1 MKQLKNLFAY
11 LLDFILTI
19 LAIIFIILF
28 CNSLSVWNNADSP
41 VSWWKVFT
49 SQAKDIYEAFLF
61 IDQIQ
66 IMIYSSAYQL
76 VPKFELFW
84 TSLKDPFIYSLLILG
99 GTLLAT
105 FIAALLLELFHYFSP
120 RFLQG
125 IFREI
130 AFFIQSIPDVIM
142 IFAIQLF
149 SIWLFKKTGMLI
161 LDPVAL
167 DEDHVYLL
175 PIFALSILPIF
186 MLFQMIDLSVS
197 EEEQKMYVEYAHA
210 KGLSKREVFFKHI
223 LRNTTITIFSNLQYL
238 LWFII
243 SSLLILER
251 LFNMDGLLS
260 FIRGLD
266 IKFIAVGLTF
276 LFIPFYLLDVWGK
289 TIVKRVMGG
298 ESR

>member
-1 MKQLKNLFAY
+1 MKQVKKFSAH

-19 LAIIFIILF
+19 LAINLIILF
-28 CNSLSVWNNADSP
+28 FSSLWVWNHADPSI
-41 VSWWKVFT
+41 SLWKAF
-49 SQAKDIYEAFLF
+49 SNQAKDIYEAFLF

-66 IMIYSSAYQL
+66 IMVDYSFSQGI
-76 VPKFELFW
+76 PKFSLFW
-84 TSLKDPFIYSLLILG
+84 ISLKDPFIYSLLILG

-105 FIAALLLELFHYFSP
+105 FIAALLFEVFHYFSP
-120 RFLQG
+120 RILQKF
-125 IFREI
+125 FREI
-130 AFFIQSIPDVIM
+130 SFFIQSIPDVIM

-149 SIWLFKKTGMLI
+149 SIWIFKKTGLLI

-167 DEDHVYLL
+167 GEDHVYLL
-175 PIFALSILPIF
+175 PIIALSILPIF

-197 EEEQKMYVEYAHA
+197 EEQAKTYVEYAYA

-243 SSLLILER
+243 SSLLILEH
-251 LFNMDGLLS
+251 LFNMNGLFS
-260 FIRGLD
+260 FIRELD
-266 IKFIAVGLTF
+266 IKFKAVGLTF

-298 ESR
+298 EHG

>member
-1 MKQLKNLFAY
+1 MNYLKRLSSF

-19 LAIIFIILF
+19 LAIIFIILIF
-28 CNSLSVWNNADSP
+28 SSIWEWNQAEPSI
-41 VSWWKVFT
+41 SWWKTFT
-49 SQAKDIYEAFLF
+49 NQARDIFEAFLF

-66 IMIYSSAYQL
+66 IMIESSAYQL
-76 VPKFELFW
+76 VPKFSLFW
-84 TSLKDPFIYSLLILG
+84 TSLKEPFMYSLLILG
-99 GTLLAT
+99 GTLFAT

-120 RFLQG
+120 RFLQK

-161 LDPVAL
+161 LDPIAL
-167 DEDHVYLL
+167 DEDHVYIL
-175 PIFALSILPIF
+175 PILALSILPIF

-197 EEEQKMYVEYAHA
+197 EEEGKMYVEYAYA

-223 LRNTTITIFSNLQYL
+223 LRNTTITIFLNLQYL

-251 LFNMDGLLS
+251 LFNMDGLFS

-289 TIVKRVMGG
+289 TIVNRVMGG
-298 ESR
+298 GQ

>member
-1 MKQLKNLFAY
+1 MNKLKKISAH
-11 LLDFILTI
+11 LLDFTMTI
-19 LAIIFIILF
+19 LAIIFIIIF
-28 CNSLSVWNNADSP
+28 FSSIWEWNHAEPSI
-41 VSWWKVFT
+41 SWWKAFT

-66 IMIYSSAYQL
+66 IMVEYSISL
-76 VPKFELFW
+76 GMPKFSLFW
-84 TSLKDPFIYSLLILG
+84 TSLKEPLIYSLLILG
-99 GTLLAT
+99 GTLLST
-105 FIAALLLELFHYFSP
+105 FIAALLLEIVHFFSP
-120 RFLQG
+120 RFLQKT
-125 IFREI
+125 FREI

-149 SIWLFKKTGMLI
+149 SIWLFKQTGMLV

-167 DEDHVYLL
+167 GEDHVYLL

-197 EEEQKMYVEYAHA
+197 EEEQKMYVEYAYA
-210 KGLSKREVFFKHI
+210 KGLSKRDVFFKHI

-238 LWFII
+238 LWFMI

-251 LFNMDGLLS
+251 LFNMDGLFS
-260 FIRGLD
+260 FINELD

-298 ESR
+298 EPG

>member
-1 MKQLKNLFAY
+1 MKQLKRLSAH

-19 LAIIFIILF
+19 LAINLITLF
-28 CNSLSVWNNADSP
+28 FSSIWVWKNADP
-41 VSWWKVFT
+41 AISWWKAFT
-49 SQAKDIYEAFLF
+49 SQALDIYEAFLF

-66 IMIYSSAYQL
+66 IMVEYNFSLAM
-76 VPKFELFW
+76 PKFSLFW
-84 TSLKDPFIYSLLILG
+84 VSLKEPFIYSLLILG

-105 FIAALLLELFHYFSP
+105 FIAALFLELIHYFSP
-120 RFLQG
+120 RFLQKF
-125 IFREI
+125 FREI

-149 SIWLFKKTGMLI
+149 SIWIFKKTGLLI

-167 DEDHVYLL
+167 GEEHVYLL
-175 PIFALSILPIF
+175 PIIALSILPIF

-197 EEEQKMYVEYAHA
+197 EEQQKMYVEYAYA
-210 KGLSKREVFFKHI
+210 KGLSKGEIFFKHI

-251 LFNMDGLLS
+251 LFNMDGLFS

-276 LFIPFYLLDVWGK
+276 LFIPFYLLDLWGK
-289 TIVKRVMGG
+289 TIVRRVMGG
-298 ESR
+298 EYG